1 MHRRSF
7 LSLVITAASAAACG
21 QSLSPDN
28 PFLIHPIRSGE
39 DRLDED
45 HSLGIT
51 SIAFKVL
58 TRDTNG
64 ELFIIEHTTRQKGGP
79 PHHIHPYQDEWFY
92 VIEGEFLFE
101 VGHDRLTLRR
111 GGSVLAPRNLAHT
124 WAFVGDHGGK
134 MLISYTPAGKMEAF
148 FREVTKSNS
157 MPPQD
162 KALFEKFDL
171 ILTGPP
177 LSV

>member
-1 MHRRSF
+1 VS
-7 LSLVITAASAAACG
+7 TAASAAALG
-21 QSLSPDN
+21 QAFAHNGPA
-28 PFLIHPIRSGE
+28 PIHPVLSGE
-39 DRLDED
+39 DRLEEA

-64 ELFIIEHTTRQKGGP
+64 ELFIIEHATRQKGGP
-79 PHHIHPYQDEWFY
+79 PRHIHPHQDEWFY
-92 VIEGEFLFE
+92 VMKGEFLFE
-101 VGHDRLTLRR
+101 VGHDRVKLQP
-111 GGSVLAPRNLAHT
+111 GGSVLAPRNLPHA
-124 WAFVGDHGGK
+124 WAFVGNNGGK
-134 MLISYTPAGKMEAF
+134 MLISYTPAGKMEGF

-177 LSV
+177 LLV